1 MNTLRAGTLL
11 SFQPILGM
19 RDSSPLEL
27 ETKNRVIDSVGK
39 LLAENGFEMADYP
52 IVEPTE
58 LFVKKSGGDIG
69 GRLYSFVDPGGNRVS
84 LRPEFTSSVIRSFL
98 LEGSPNAGVRRQ
110 YAGPVFRYSD
120 GKYTNEL
127 KQFTQIGC
135 ELIGS
140 DSLQSDA
147 QILSLALQAVS
158 LTDTPSVT
166 VRMGNV
172 GLIRSLLTGHGL
184 NETICFFVLSNL
196 ATLRAGAMSSG
207 EIVKRATDLGLVSDL
222 QGQANRNQQ
231 LSDKEYIESHMSE
244 NLSGNTGRRSRSDII
259 NRLVAKENTKVDSK
273 SLSKAIDQLTLF
285 LQIAEGELSLGSSLD
300 LGTDFGKDV
309 QENINELISIREGVG
324 DFASLE
330 VRYILDFSTNR
341 GLTYYSG
348 LIFDISLDV
357 TGDTVVGGGGRYD
370 GLVRM
375 LGGSEDVPA
384 VGFAINVDSLL
395 SSVTQSSSIGKR

>member
-1 MNTLRAGTLL
+1 MNTSQDGILL
-11 SFQPILGM
+11 SFQPIQGM
-19 RDSSPLEL
+19 RDASPLEL
-27 ETKNRVIDSVGK
+27 RVKNEVINSVSK

-52 IVEPTE
+52 IIEPTE

-98 LEGSPNAGVRRQ
+98 LERSPNAGMRRQ

-140 DSLQSDA
+140 DSLQSDV
-147 QILSLALQAVS
+147 QILKLALQAVS
-158 LTDTPSVT
+158 YTDTPSVT
-166 VRMGNV
+166 VRMGNI
-172 GLIRSLLTGHGL
+172 GLIRSLLTGQGL

-196 ATLRAGAMSSG
+196 ATLRAGAMSSR
-207 EIVKRATDLGLVSDL
+207 ELVQRATDLGLVSDL
-222 QGQANRNQQ
+222 QGQKDQGQQ
-231 LSDKEYIESHMSE
+231 LLDREYIQSHLSE

-259 NRLVAKENTKVDSK
+259 NRLVAKENTKVDAK

-285 LQIAEGELSLGSSLD
+285 LKIVEGEVGHGQLLD
-300 LGTDFGKDV
+300 IRNEFGEEV
-309 QENINELISIREGVG
+309 QEKINELISIIEGVE
-324 DFASLE
+324 DFESLS

-348 LIFDISLDV
+348 LIFDISLDGA
-357 TGDTVVGGGGRYD
+357 GDTVVGGGGRYD

-395 SSVTQSSSIGKR
+395 SSDAQHRFTEKK